1 MNTIVVGF
9 DGRDEARDALA
20 LGRNLVA
27 AESAKLEVAVVD
39 SEVSL
44 PGPSPTNGA
53 AVRKRFDELFA
64 RASFELGDK
73 AFARREI
80 RYVSPARGLNELAER
95 EGADLIVIGS
105 THRGPIGSVFPGAV
119 GERLLN
125 GAPCPV
131 AVAPRGYAAR
141 EHPGLGLIGVG
152 YDGTPEAKLALGVA
166 ADLARLLGGSLRLV
180 AAIRSEDTRPARIAG
195 TDLGYSAVLRERA
208 ETLLAEGVASVGH
221 DVQVDSVVVEGQ
233 PAAVLADQGVELDL
247 LVLGSRGYGPIRR
260 TLLGGV
266 SAAVMRSAP
275 CPVLVV
281 PRSAGE
287 PDDST

>member
-1 MNTIVVGF
+1 MNRIVVGF
-9 DGRDEARDALA
+9 DGRDEGRDALA
-20 LGRNLVA
+20 LGRDLAA
-27 AESAKLEVAVVD
+27 AESAELEVAVVD
-39 SEVSL
+39 SDPPL
-44 PGPSPTNGA
+44 PNPPSAYEA
-53 AVRKRFDELFA
+53 AVRKRFDELFGE
-64 RASFELGDK
+64 ASFELDDSE
-73 AFARREI
+73 FARREI

-95 EGADLIVIGS
+95 ERVDLIVIGS
-105 THRGPIGSVFPGAV
+105 THRGPIGSVFLGAV

-141 EHPGLGLIGVG
+141 EHSGLGVIGVG
-152 YDGTPEAKLALGVA
+152 YDGTPEARLALHFA
-166 ADLARLLGGSLRLV
+166 EELARLLGGSLRLV
-180 AAIRSEDTRPARIAG
+180 AAIRSGETRPARISG

-208 ETLLAEGVASVGH
+208 EELLAEGMASVGQ
-221 DVQVDSVVVEGQ
+221 DLEVDAAVVEGE

-266 SAAVMRSAP
+266 SAAVMRNTP
-275 CPVLVV
+275 CPVLLV